1 VVNKYLFLAYTFV
14 WLIFI
19 LYAWNLSRRQAR
31 LRREIEE
38 LKRRVSEPSSVSS
51 SMAPKS

>member
-1 VVNKYLFLAYTFV
+1 MVNKYLVAAYTFV

-31 LRREIEE
+31 LQKEVET
-38 LKRRVSEPSSVSS
+38 LKSKVSGGASSRTSG
-51 SMAPKS
+51 A